1 MTTSRADT
9 HVNQQRGLAAHQ
21 ADKLNSLLG
30 IDAHEPANPL
40 REGAEMFSLEKVAEL
55 LGHLWV
61 VFVEDGD
68 LLELLRTVVVVAAWV
83 ALVVDL
89 AFIIKKLEGF
99 GGCGI
104 AIVRS
109 LGLQLSNATTEQHTR
124 AGAITV
130 ARRLRPRTRMSAP
143 RFNGFHPRAA
153 ATGRAKRPASHE
165 SNLTHQ

>member
-9 HVNQQRGLAAHQ
+9 HVDQQRGLAAHQ

-99 GGCGI
+99 GGSGI
-104 AIVRS
+104 AIVSNRS

-130 ARRLRPRTRMSAP
+130 ARRLRPRTRMSVTLVFTHARLQQAAP
-143 RFNGFHPRAA
+143 NGLLP
-153 ATGRAKRPASHE
+153 TKV
-165 SNLTHQ
+165 T

>member
-1 MTTSRADT
+1 MTTSRAADT
-9 HVNQQRGLAAHQ
+9 HVDQQRGLAAHQ

-68 LLELLRTVVVVAAWV
+68 LLELLRTVVVEAARV

-89 AFIIKKLEGF
+89 ALIIKKLEGR
-99 GGCGI
+99 GQRMRHGM
-104 AIVRS
+104 AAEQQKRS
-109 LGLQLSNATTEQHTR
+109 LW
-124 AGAITV
+124 
-130 ARRLRPRTRMSAP
+130 P
-143 RFNGFHPRAA
+143 
-153 ATGRAKRPASHE
+153 
-165 SNLTHQ
+165 

>member
-1 MTTSRADT
+1 
-9 HVNQQRGLAAHQ
+9 
-21 ADKLNSLLG
+21 
-30 IDAHEPANPL
+30 
-40 REGAEMFSLEKVAEL
+40 MFSLEKVAEL

-99 GGCGI
+99 GGSGI
-104 AIVRS
+104 AIVSNRS

-130 ARRLRPRTRMSAP
+130 ARRLRPRTRMSGHGSTVFTHARLQQAAP
-143 RFNGFHPRAA
+143 NGLLP
-153 ATGRAKRPASHE
+153 TKV
-165 SNLTHQ
+165 T